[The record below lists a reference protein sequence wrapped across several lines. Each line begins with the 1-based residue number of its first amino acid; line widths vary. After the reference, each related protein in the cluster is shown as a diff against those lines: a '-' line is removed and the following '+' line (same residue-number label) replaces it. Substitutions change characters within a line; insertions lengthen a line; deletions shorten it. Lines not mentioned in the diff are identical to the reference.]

1 MTADFSTR
9 LQRLDVCAVS
19 DAMDSL
25 GIPGAVTGIE
35 RRATSARIAGRVVTV
50 KLGATKVT
58 DAPTRHL
65 GTGAIEAAEK
75 GDVIV
80 VEQSAVADVA
90 GWGGVLSNAAQVRGV
105 AGAIVEGPARD
116 IDEANEI
123 AFPVFS
129 RSTTCRTAR
138 GRIWEQSF
146 NTQITVGDV
155 EVMPGCYVI
164 ADASGT
170 VFVPEE
176 RVSEV
181 LELAEFIV
189 QKEQAMTKAVRAGE
203 APSVVMGADYEKMLR
218 EDH

>member
-1 MTADFSTR
+1 MPDDLSIR

-50 KLGATKVT
+50 KLGATKIA

-65 GTGAIEAAEK
+65 GTGAIEAAEQ

-90 GWGGVLSNAAQVRGV
+90 GWGGVLSNAAQVRGI

-146 NTQITVGDV
+146 NTQITVGNV

-176 RVSEV
+176 RMTEV

-203 APSVVMGADYEKMLR
+203 APSAVMGADYEKMLR

>member
-1 MTADFSTR
+1 MADDFLTR
-9 LQRLDVCAVS
+9 LQQLDACAVS

-50 KLGATKVT
+50 KLGATKIA

-65 GTGAIEAAEK
+65 GTGAIEAAEQ

-90 GWGGVLSNAAQVRGV
+90 GWGGVLSNAAQVRGI

-146 NTQITVGDV
+146 NTQITVGNV

-176 RVSEV
+176 RMTEV

-203 APSVVMGADYEKMLR
+203 APSAVMGADYEKMLR

>member
-1 MTADFSTR
+1 MSSDFSTR
-9 LQRLDVCAVS
+9 LRQLDVCAVS

-25 GIPGAVTGIE
+25 GIAGAVTSIE
-35 RRATSARIAGRVVTV
+35 RRSTSVRIAGRVVTV
-50 KLGATKVT
+50 KLGATKIA
-58 DAPTRHL
+58 DAPARHL

-105 AGAIVEGPARD
+105 SGAIVEGPARD

-123 AFPVFS
+123 GFPVFS

-155 EVMPGCYVI
+155 EVMPGSYVI
-164 ADASGT
+164 ADASGM

-176 RVSEV
+176 RMAEV

-189 QKEQAMTKAVRAGE
+189 RKEQAMTKAVRAGE
-203 APSVVMGADYEKMLR
+203 APSVVMGADYEKMLH

>member
-1 MTADFSTR
+1 VASNYSAR

-25 GIPGAVTGIE
+25 EVAGAVIGLE
-35 RRATSARIAGRVVTV
+35 RRTTSERIAGRVITV
-50 KLGATKVT
+50 KLGSTKIE

-65 GTGAIEAAEK
+65 GTGAIEAAEQ

-90 GWGGVLSNAAQVRGV
+90 GWGGVLSNAAQIRGI

-123 AFPVFS
+123 GFPVFS

-138 GRIWEQSF
+138 GRVWEQSF
-146 NTQITVGDV
+146 NTQITVGNIA
-155 EVMPGCYVI
+155 VMPGCYVI

-176 RVSEV
+176 RVAEV

-189 QKEQAMTKAVRAGE
+189 QKELAMTKAVRAGE